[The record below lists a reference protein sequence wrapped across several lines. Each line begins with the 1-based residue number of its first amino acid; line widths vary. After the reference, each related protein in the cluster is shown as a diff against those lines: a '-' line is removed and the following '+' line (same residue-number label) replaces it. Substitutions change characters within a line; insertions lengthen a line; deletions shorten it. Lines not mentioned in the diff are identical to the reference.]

1 MRARLWL
8 SRCTRAGFLCKL
20 PLQASSASFLVNGD
34 AARAR
39 RSWYCVGVMMK
50 RRTRVQ
56 AEPETTAD
64 LMAGLLSRLGG
75 TGRALEF
82 RVFAAYAD
90 AAGDVLRARTAPD
103 SFREGT
109 LFIRV
114 PSSSLAHELTLLRG
128 ALLARLEASLGP
140 GVVTAIRTRVG
151 ALPTT

>member
-1 MRARLWL
+1 
-8 SRCTRAGFLCKL
+8 
-20 PLQASSASFLVNGD
+20 
-34 AARAR
+34 
-39 RSWYCVGVMMK
+39 MK

-56 AEPETTAD
+56 AEPETTGD

-90 AAGDVLRARTAPD
+90 AAGDVLRARTAPE

-128 ALLARLEASLGP
+128 PLLARLESSLGP

-151 ALPTT
+151 ALPSP